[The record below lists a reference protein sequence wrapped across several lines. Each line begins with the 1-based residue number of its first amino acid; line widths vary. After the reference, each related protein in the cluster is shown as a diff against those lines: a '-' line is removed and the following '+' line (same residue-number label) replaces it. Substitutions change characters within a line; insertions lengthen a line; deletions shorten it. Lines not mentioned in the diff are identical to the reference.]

1 VGTSSPTA
9 GYGGFV
15 LSAASDSINLLLR
28 TLQDANRL
36 QILSRPQIMTMDN
49 TEGFVQVGRQIA
61 RVTGIQNL
69 GNGQSQV
76 ITEDIEVGLIMN
88 VRPRVGS
95 DGLIVMDVDA
105 TRSDRDPN
113 NGTIVPTGDATG
125 SVVQIDDILRTTAQ
139 SVVAAYSGQTVVFGG
154 LIQKTRGNFSRRV
167 PFVADIPL
175 IGHLFKFDQETERR
189 SELLVIMTPMLITGE
204 EDLDY
209 VKEVESSRMSWCL
222 ADVVEAHGDVGLS
235 GGYGLWGPAVGNTI
249 YPDLQPTVENV
260 VVHDNYPNV
269 EGSGFQGSS
278 IQGSSVVHE
287 EMNEREVIQH
297 SDSMPQHSMPQVPVE
312 SVIEDP
318 NFGTPVGAQ
327 TEPTPSATTQASAI
341 EVLRNTALQQALQDA
356 LQESEAVVAESR
368 SSNSDVE
375 SLSMP
380 ATTETTNVRPDL
392 VPGSDSPAEKRSV
405 RRNAALPT
413 PVTIPQANLNRAGT
427 IQQSSY
433 RMGRLPSQSNAPALT
448 KQASW
453 IDQAKRTISNPKPLR
468 LGAGESLQSDQGMLD
483 SE

>member
-1 VGTSSPTA
+1 MCIR
-9 GYGGFV
+9 
-15 LSAASDSINLLLR
+15 DR
-28 TLQDANRL
+28 
-36 QILSRPQIMTMDN
+36 
-49 TEGFVQVGRQIA
+49 
-61 RVTGIQNL
+61 
-69 GNGQSQV
+69 V

-105 TRSDRDPN
+105 TRSDRDPA

-175 IGHLFKFDQETERR
+175 IGHLFKFDQETESR

-249 YPDLQPTVENV
+249 YPDLTPTAENV
-260 VVHDNYPNV
+260 VVHDDYPSAHGTSIQ
-269 EGSGFQGSS
+269 ESSIHGSE
-278 IQGSSVVHE
+278 IQGSGVFQDDLMQPS
-287 EMNEREVIQH
+287 ERLPA
-297 SDSMPQHSMPQVPVE
+297 PQHSLPQAPIETIIEGPVL
-312 SVIEDP
+312 D
-318 NFGTPVGAQ
+318 
-327 TEPTPSATTQASAI
+327 SAGIQSGSTSSSTTQASVA
-341 EVLRNTALQQALQDA
+341 ETLRRTALQQALQDA
-356 LQESEAVVAESR
+356 SQENEAMASGLEPPVKKQPV
-368 SSNSDVE
+368 
-375 SLSMP
+375 LP
-380 ATTETTNVRPDL
+380 
-392 VPGSDSPAEKRSV
+392 SPIIA
-405 RRNAALPT
+405 
-413 PVTIPQANLNRAGT
+413 PQAKVDRSKVFK
-427 IQQSSY
+427 QSSY
-433 RMGRLPSQSNAPALT
+433 RIGRQPAESNNQVLT
-448 KQASW
+448 KQVTW
-453 IDQAKRTISNPKPLR
+453 VDQAKRTKSNRKPLR
-468 LGAGESLQSDQGMLD
+468 LGAGESLQSDAGMLD